1 MKRNESA
8 SVSFA
13 IRVIGD
19 YADEEAPVRDLVAK
33 RLPGLLTPPQP
44 QPNRQGK
51 PFPIEVGTV
60 MYACLEGDGVKID
73 PPNCTTAN
81 TVQDSS
87 PIWRWNVTPEQATA
101 PTLHLKAGIM
111 AGSGPDSRKVPR
123 LVLEQAVGV
132 EEDLLAKL
140 KAWQKRAE
148 DWAGFGTGT
157 LAWIVGVLGTVATL
171 YRRYR
176 KILDFFTGKSTELD
190 PPT

>member
-1 MKRNESA
+1 MKRNEPV

-19 YADEEAPVRDLVAK
+19 YADEEAPVQDLVAK

-81 TVQDSS
+81 TAQDSS
-87 PIWRWNVTPEQATA
+87 PIWRWNVTPAQATA
-101 PTLHLKAGIM
+101 TTLHLKAGIM
-111 AGSGPDSRKVPR
+111 AGTGPDSRKVPR
-123 LVLEQAVGV
+123 LVLEQAVAV

-171 YRRYR
+171 YKRYR